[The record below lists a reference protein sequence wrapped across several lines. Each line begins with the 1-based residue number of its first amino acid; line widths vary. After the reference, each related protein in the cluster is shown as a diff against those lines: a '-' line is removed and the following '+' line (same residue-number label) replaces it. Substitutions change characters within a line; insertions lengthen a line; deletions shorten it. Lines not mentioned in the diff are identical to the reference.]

1 MIPDNS
7 EELRVLAGEY
17 VLGVLDAHE
26 ADEVAAALAVNA
38 ELRRAV
44 VFWERRLHPLSSL
57 AISAEPPTGTGRPSR
72 SRSEPNG
79 KAGCQELLDQ
89 LGVVALVDRGICRR
103 CRGTSPLDRCY
114 ARSKTEPCRHP
125 SPPAAG
131 SGQLDSNC
139 RSLRLGL
146 ACGYQCGATERPG
159 LRAVGHCPW
168 GDATAIA
175 RRHLPEWRAEAV
187 STTG

>member
-17 VLGVLDAHE
+17 VLGLLDAHE

-38 ELRRAV
+38 ELRRAI
-44 VFWERRLHPLSSL
+44 VFWEGRLHPLSSL
-57 AISAEPPTGTGRPSR
+57 AISAEPPSGTWQAIEARIRTKTAKPVAR
-72 SRSEPNG
+72 SFWTNLSLWRWST
-79 KAGCQELLDQ
+79 AGFA
-89 LGVVALVDRGICRR
+89 GR
-103 CRGTSPLDRCY
+103 CRSTCPLDRCY
-114 ARSKTEPCRHP
+114 ARARTEPCRHP

-146 ACGYQCGATERPG
+146 ACGYYCDATERPG
-159 LRAVGHCPW
+159 
-168 GDATAIA
+168 I
-175 RRHLPEWRAEAV
+175 
-187 STTG
+187 